1 MMTETLANIHINR
14 QQQKRERSPNSLPK
28 NNSTLAMCQMRV
40 QENVKRSGSFVVGQK
55 LRESK
60 WFTHAEM
67 NIFCAVV
74 ESGFIIEQ
82 KQGEASRYGVVIWAP
97 GYEKSKNPEYV
108 TIYTVT
114 ESKGKFKVLP
124 CKLVEFWPDGTCVR
138 INNKCDKTETPLGED
153 VVRNQIVAAEGSKRK
168 WHNTEHF
175 AYYCRYGPV
184 ATNVRMRKVSLQKR
198 DVATGLIRS
207 RRDFDKARLHLIRL
221 NSGASSISPVSQS
234 FAPTI
239 H

>member
-1 MMTETLANIHINR
+1 MTETLANIHINR

-82 KQGEASRYGVVIWAP
+82 KQGEVSRYGVVIWAP
-97 GYEKSKNPEYV
+97 GYGEYCARKIALASPPTCRKEQEPGV
-108 TIYTVT
+108 CHHLHRHREQGQVQGATVQA
-114 ESKGKFKVLP
+114 GRVLARRHLRQDQQQMRQDGDAP
-124 CKLVEFWPDGTCVR
+124 RRGRRQEPDRGGGGLQEEVAQHRTLRLLLSVRTCR
-138 INNKCDKTETPLGED
+138 HQRPDE
-153 VVRNQIVAAEGSKRK
+153 EG
-168 WHNTEHF
+168 
-175 AYYCRYGPV
+175 
-184 ATNVRMRKVSLQKR
+184 
-198 DVATGLIRS
+198 
-207 RRDFDKARLHLIRL
+207 
-221 NSGASSISPVSQS
+221 
-234 FAPTI
+234 
-239 H
+239 

>member
-1 MMTETLANIHINR
+1 MEETLANIHINR

-82 KQGEASRYGVVIWAP
+82 KQGEVSRYGVVIWAP